1 VDEQTVLVLHEE
13 KFFEGQEFAAAG
25 GHLYLDDLTP
35 TFAVSRAG
43 TGPEL
48 GAGPPEL
55 VSRYAAAG

>member
-35 TFAVSRAG
+35 TRAG